1 MSRQNTNTGTDEEP
15 KSDLDLVEEALVG
28 THQQLPGE
36 GSEDDAQ
43 VGGTDDDQPP
53 VPGHRSP

>member
-1 MSRQNTNTGTDEEP
+1 MSEKKMDEGPEGD

-28 THQQLPGE
+28 THQEVPRDAGE
-36 GSEDDAQ
+36 DGGEPVGSHD
-43 VGGTDDDQPP
+43 GKPP